1 MAEADSKGKNI
12 TGTER
17 AAVLLMTLGEQDAAA
32 ILKHMSPKEVQR
44 VGEAMAAMSNVN
56 RETVDHVLAQFCDT
70 VDEQTELGIGN
81 EDYLR
86 NVLVNALGEDKAG
99 NVIDRILMGHNAK
112 GLETLKWME
121 PRAIAELIRLE
132 HPQIIAIVLSY
143 LESDHAAEVLAAL
156 PENMRTDVVIRV
168 ATLDGIQPSALH
180 ELDETLEKQFAGH
193 ADSLKS
199 AGVGG
204 VKTAANLLNFV
215 DTSVESQIMDLVKQQ
230 DEELG
235 QNIQEQMFVFD
246 NLVDVDDR
254 GIQALLREISSENLI
269 VALKGADENV
279 KDKIVKNMSKRASE
293 MLLDDLDAKGPV
305 RVSEV
310 EVAQKEIL
318 TVARRMAESGEI
330 SLGGSGDDFV

>member
-44 VGEAMAAMSNVN
+44 VGEAMASMSNVN

-132 HPQIIAIVLSY
+132 HPQIVAIVLSY

-156 PENMRTDVVIRV
+156 PENMRTDVIIRV

-204 VKTAANLLNFV
+204 IKTAANLLNFV
-215 DTSVESQIMDLVKQQ
+215 DTSLETQIMDLLKQQ

-269 VALKGADENV
+269 VALKGADESV

-305 RVSEV
+305 RLSEV
-310 EVAQKEIL
+310 EIAQKEIL

-330 SLGGSGDDFV
+330 SLGGSGDEFV

>member
-44 VGEAMAAMSNVN
+44 VGEAMATMSNVN

-86 NVLVNALGEDKAG
+86 NVLISALGEDKAG

-143 LESDHAAEVLAAL
+143 LESDHAAEVLSAL

-204 VKTAANLLNFV
+204 IKTAANLLNFV
-215 DTSVESQIMDLVKQQ
+215 DTSLESQIMDLVKQQ

-246 NLVDVDDR
+246 NLIDVDDR

-269 VALKGADENV
+269 VALKGADESV
-279 KDKIVKNMSKRASE
+279 KDKIIKNMSKRASE

-305 RVSEV
+305 RLSEV
-310 EVAQKEIL
+310 ETAQKEIL

-330 SLGGSGDDFV
+330 SLGGSGDEFV